1 MLDRKVFAALWRSS
15 VSMLVT
21 IAVGATLATAAI
33 AQSVLPS
40 ALASG
45 SAQMP
50 SWKMEYFDGEGRCDA
65 LAKVRDASNAAQ
77 WKTLNAAQP
86 VERPVRL
93 WMRLSSETR
102 IVLERGWVAAI
113 DRQRV
118 RNVFFGLT
126 PSAEMQ
132 RRFTDQPMRP
142 YEFSSQAFAIA
153 LPHTLEPQQIGRAH
167 V

>member
-21 IAVGATLATAAI
+21 IAVGATFATAAI

-45 SAQMP
+45 SAQTP

-65 LAKVRDASNAAQ
+65 LAKVRDASNAEQ

-113 DRQRV
+113 DRDRKSV
-118 RNVFFGLT
+118 V
-126 PSAEMQ
+126 
-132 RRFTDQPMRP
+132 
-142 YEFSSQAFAIA
+142 
-153 LPHTLEPQQIGRAH
+153 
-167 V
+167 